1 MAMISAGLKQMFFFV
16 KKGNRGIKEDP
27 LSKNRSTKTISYIFL
42 WLRYLFEKGSSL
54 CQLPAGQQTVREP
67 SEHVVV
73 GDLKLLIL
81 ILIFFFLHK
90 KILKLIFFY
99 EEKKILKLIFF
110 FFNKKILILLFFY

>member
-1 MAMISAGLKQMFFFV
+1 MFFFV

-81 ILIFFFLHK
+81 ILIFF
-90 KILKLIFFY
+90 Y
-99 EEKKILKLIFF
+99 EEKNQVFCSILK
-110 FFNKKILILLFFY
+110 FNFDINIRQVHRFKQFNCCCHYESISGTQIM